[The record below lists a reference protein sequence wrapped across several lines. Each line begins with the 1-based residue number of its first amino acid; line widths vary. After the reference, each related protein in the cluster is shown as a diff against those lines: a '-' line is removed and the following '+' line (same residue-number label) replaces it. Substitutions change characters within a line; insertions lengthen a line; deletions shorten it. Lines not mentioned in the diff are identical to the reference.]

1 MTALARNLGPGG
13 RRRRLIM
20 GIVMLALGAAGAGL
34 LILTGADRG
43 LRAFLLLPFWAG
55 ALGVLQARAHT

>member
-1 MTALARNLGPGG
+1 MTTQVRNLGPAG

-20 GIVMLALGAAGAGL
+20 GIVMLAVGVAGAG
-34 LILTGADRG
+34 
-43 LRAFLLLPFWAG
+43 FLLLAGAGPALRALLFLPFWVG